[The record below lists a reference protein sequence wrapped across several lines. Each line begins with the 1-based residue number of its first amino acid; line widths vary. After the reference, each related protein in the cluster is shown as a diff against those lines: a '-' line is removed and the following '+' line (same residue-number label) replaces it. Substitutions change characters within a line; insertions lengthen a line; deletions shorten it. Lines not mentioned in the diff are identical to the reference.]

1 LIEVNE
7 PGPNMSEE
15 GDRPGIVHRAAPL
28 LGLLLL
34 ALFYLLTAPTNRTE
48 AEDAFWYAWD
58 VETLPWSGLLHP
70 HHMLYL
76 PFERIAWLGTRILG
90 LAERSYP
97 VMVVAGA
104 IAAAVALVV
113 LWDMLVRRLEFDRG
127 RAAAAV
133 GLLAFTYGFWRY
145 SAEAEVYALATAWS
159 AILLHLALSERPG
172 RGEAAALVIFG
183 ATAPLVHILT
193 APLAGIA
200 VPVAVAMRRGL
211 RSAAAYVLAAGT
223 LGLALAAAGY
233 RIAGRTAGGMLD
245 YYMGGQAPEVA
256 GGAASAFAQIV
267 AIVQSVV
274 PGNFLLTF
282 PSFRSR
288 LSSWFPARM
297 ISEEAYAGE
306 HASVVVGI
314 LGAATLLLLFAA
326 AFRFFRG
333 GARRPDGGA
342 RRAALTVAAVWFL
355 LYACIGLLF
364 SRVPNAEIWIL
375 ALPPAWLLIVTLFV
389 ADRRPSG
396 PLIALVLAL
405 FAHNLIGG
413 LWIYYGTG
421 GDRARAKGEWLIENS
436 RAADAIL
443 TADSRVFARYLRYW
457 APGTVLDLQGLDE
470 AELARTWD
478 EALARSGSVFATHD
492 VFEPPEFYL
501 VQKPV
506 EARALSE
513 FGREVRQEFEQIS
526 QDEFGGVWQ
535 HAGPS
540 RRGGSEDGPP

>member
-1 LIEVNE
+1 
-7 PGPNMSEE
+7 MSEE
-15 GDRPGIVHRAAPL
+15 GDRPGIVYRAAPL

-76 PFERIAWLGTRILG
+76 PFERIGWLGARILG
-90 LAERSYP
+90 LSERSYP

-104 IAAAVALVV
+104 IAAAVVLVV
-113 LWDMLVRRLEFDRG
+113 LWDMLVRRLGFARG

-145 SAEAEVYALATAWS
+145 SAEAEVYALAAAWC

-172 RGEAAALVIFG
+172 RREAAALVIFG

-211 RSAAAYVLAAGT
+211 RSAAGYVLAAGT
-223 LGLALAAAGY
+223 LGLALAVAGY
-233 RIAGRTAGGMLD
+233 RLAGRASGGMLD

-256 GGAASAFAQIV
+256 GGAASAFAQVV
-267 AIVQSVV
+267 AVVQSVV
-274 PGNFLLTF
+274 PGNFLLAF
-282 PSFRSR
+282 PSFRDR
-288 LSSWFPARM
+288 VSSWFPARM
-297 ISEEAYAGE
+297 ISEETYAGE
-306 HASVVVGI
+306 HASIAVGI
-314 LGAATLLLLFAA
+314 LGAITLVLLIAA
-326 AFRFFRG
+326 ALHFFRS
-333 GARRPDGGA
+333 GARRPDSGA
-342 RRAALTVAAVWFL
+342 RRAALVVASVWFL
-355 LYACIGLLF
+355 VYACIGVLF

-389 ADRRPSG
+389 SETRPSG
-396 PLIALVLAL
+396 PLIALVVAL

-413 LWIYYGTG
+413 LWIYYGTE
-421 GDRARAKGEWLIENS
+421 GDRARAKGAWLVENS
-436 RAADAIL
+436 QASDAIL

-457 APGTVLDLQGLDE
+457 APGTVFDLQGLDG
-470 AELARTWD
+470 AELASAWD
-478 EALARSGSVFATHD
+478 AALARPGSVFATQD
-492 VFEPPEFYL
+492 VFQPPEFYL

-513 FGREVRQEFEQIS
+513 FGQEIQPEFERIS
-526 QDEFGGVWQ
+526 PDEFGGVWK
-535 HAGPS
+535 HSTPAS
-540 RRGGSEDGPP
+540 SGGSAVAPP